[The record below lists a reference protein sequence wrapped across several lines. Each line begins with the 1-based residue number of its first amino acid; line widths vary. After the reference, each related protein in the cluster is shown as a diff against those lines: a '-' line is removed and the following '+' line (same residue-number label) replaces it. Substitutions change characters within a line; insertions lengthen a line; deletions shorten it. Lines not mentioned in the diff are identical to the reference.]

1 MSNDWIV
8 LEEVGKWAGLEGD
21 DLDSYLRLASQ
32 VHNRAVEQSGQEY
45 EMDTEYF
52 QFLNQEVL
60 SSPEVEEVITNQ
72 GLSPEKLSA
81 IRTGNVDFE
90 EFLNETHLVDYTL
103 DEIVDF
109 VMVLKLIDGYR
120 SRVEDTQMQLDKL
133 YYLAFTVNYRLSKS
147 DDIVRFEDSLGIGN
161 LQRTGYRY
169 SFIKQGGYP
178 FSESLE
184 RDKNRLIAWNLLN
197 ESTTPNLSNCE
208 YPFELSIGERGEFF
222 FTRYEQKMNQF
233 DSLLLKTWENEQ
245 REVLDDFAAEP
256 IESLHSYLQS
266 IDLVQQAQ
274 EGNVVLHGRPMN
286 FTENDEQSEQ
296 GEFNAHA

>member
-8 LEEVGKWAGLEGD
+8 LEEVGKWAGLEGEA
-21 DLDSYLRLASQ
+21 LDSYLRLASQ
-32 VHNRAVEQSGQEY
+32 VHNRAVEQSGEKY

-60 SSPEVEEVITNQ
+60 STPEIEELITNQ

-81 IRTGNVDFE
+81 IRTGNVDFG
-90 EFLNETHLVDYTL
+90 EFLSETHLVDYTL

-109 VMVLKLIDGYR
+109 VMILKLIDGYR
-120 SRVEDTQMQLDKL
+120 SRVEDAPMPLDKL
-133 YYLAFTVNYRLSKS
+133 YYLSFTVNYRLSKS

-197 ESTTPNLSNCE
+197 ERTAPNLRNCE

-222 FTRYEQKMNQF
+222 LTRYQKKMKQF

-245 REVLDDFAAEP
+245 RRVLNDFAAEP
-256 IESLHSYLQS
+256 IESLHSFLQS
-266 IDLVQQAQ
+266 IDLVQQVQ

-286 FTENDEQSEQ
+286 FTENNEQSTK
-296 GEFNAHA
+296 GVNAHV

>member
-21 DLDSYLRLASQ
+21 GLDSYLRLASQ
-32 VHNRAVEQSGQEY
+32 VHNRAVEQSGEQY

-60 SSPEVEEVITNQ
+60 SSSEIEEVITNQ
-72 GLSPEKLSA
+72 GISPEKLSA

-109 VMVLKLIDGYR
+109 VMILKLIEGYR
-120 SRVEDTQMQLDKL
+120 SRVEETQMPLDKL
-133 YYLAFTVNYRLSKS
+133 YYLVFTVNYRLSKS

-169 SFIKQGGYP
+169 SFIKQDGYP

-197 ESTTPNLSNCE
+197 ERTAPALSNCK
-208 YPFELSIGERGEFF
+208 YPFELAIGERGEFF
-222 FTRYEQKMNQF
+222 FTRYQKKMEQF

-245 REVLDDFAAEP
+245 QRVLNDFAAES

-266 IDLVQQAQ
+266 IDRVQQAQ

-286 FTENDEQSEQ
+286 FTENDEQSKK